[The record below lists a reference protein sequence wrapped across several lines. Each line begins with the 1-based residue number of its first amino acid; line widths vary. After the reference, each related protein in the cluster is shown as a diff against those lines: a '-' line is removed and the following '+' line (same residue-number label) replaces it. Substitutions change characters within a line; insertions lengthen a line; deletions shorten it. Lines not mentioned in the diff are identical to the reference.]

1 MKTEMS
7 AKKIIALVL
16 LSIVGFFLILGF
28 FMNISVE
35 NKQRTLREGVVA
47 QNKKCE
53 AYFDKMWKVLKQKA
67 GVTDQY
73 KDAFMKIYPQLIEGR
88 YSQGDGS
95 LMKWVQESNPK
106 FDISLYQSLM
116 NSIEVEREGFFNEQ
130 STLIDKQKEHK
141 LYIENFPG
149 SWFLSDTL
157 KPVEIKV
164 ITSAK
169 TKEVYSTGEEND
181 VDLF

>member
-7 AKKIIALVL
+7 TKKIIALVS
-16 LSIVGFFLILGF
+16 LSIVGFLLIVGF
-28 FMNISVE
+28 FMNISID
-35 NKQRTLREGVVA
+35 NKERTLREGVIA
-47 QNKKCE
+47 QNQKCE

-95 LMKWVQESNPK
+95 LMKWIQESNPN
-106 FDISLYQSLM
+106 FDNSLYQSLM

-130 STLIDKQKEHK
+130 STLIDRQREHK
-141 LYIENFPG
+141 LYLINAP
-149 SWFLSDTL
+149 SRWFLSDTL
-157 KPVEIKV
+157 KPVEIKI

-181 VDLF
+181 IELF